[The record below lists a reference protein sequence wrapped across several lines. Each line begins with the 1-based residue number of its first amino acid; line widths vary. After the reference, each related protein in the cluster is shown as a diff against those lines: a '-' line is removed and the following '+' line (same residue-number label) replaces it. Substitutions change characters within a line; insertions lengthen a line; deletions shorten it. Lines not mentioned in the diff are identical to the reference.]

1 MGLFSALAGVFGG
14 GAQKKA
20 ARAAAEQ
27 QTLALNRAI
36 DIQNNQFQQT
46 RSDFLPYTQ
55 AGSAAMNELSQLITG
70 FDGDSAGL
78 TARIKADPLYESTYR
93 NGEEALL
100 QNAAATGGLR
110 GGNTQ
115 RGLAD
120 FSADTLGKVY
130 QQILS
135 NLGGVANLGLGA
147 TGSVAGFGANAAN
160 ATSGFATDIG
170 NAQVRGSDTGNVGF
184 VPKDELVPVSTPSLS
199 TASRQPVAPAPQAPS
214 EPSAPA
220 PPASG
225 GEPLPIGP
233 RMQRLWTSRS
243 LAGKPRRTLQ
253 FRTPSRPCGRRPRER
268 EKRPAPSSS
277 TRPRRSVLRRLG
289 FVRRSVP
296 PT

>member
-170 NAQVRGSDTGNVGF
+170 NAQANKQLAIGRINAQNWSNIGSFLDDAVKAALPTGMLGQSSAA
-184 VPKDELVPVSTPSLS
+184 VSRLN
-199 TASRQPVAPAPQAPS
+199 PAA
-214 EPSAPA
+214 
-220 PPASG
+220 
-225 GEPLPIGP
+225 
-233 RMQRLWTSRS
+233 
-243 LAGKPRRTLQ
+243 
-253 FRTPSRPCGRRPRER
+253 
-268 EKRPAPSSS
+268 
-277 TRPRRSVLRRLG
+277 RSVISSNSKI
-289 FVRRSVP
+289 F
-296 PT
+296 